1 MKLSY
6 LLLPV
11 IFIVALTSCRTIDK
25 TENTA
30 LKDVEVLSIKA
41 VQDPTDKPKAAE
53 NKNLNQLCN
62 PEFYVYHPVIPVAPI
77 TGTERAEPIVL
88 MTRKEFNERIQ
99 LSPLWESL
107 YNKRVSNGSYGSR
120 YSFTTLGKLIGSNGK
135 IYVKSRLD
143 GHYWK
148 ESQRITEVSYGS
160 AIVSIRSQYGHQLLD
175 QERLEMIETLKLV
188 IDDIDHEKA
197 AEMIDQLYK
206 QYRQKVANKEYLS
219 DGQTIHTYLEYD
231 GKYIAL
237 WGSQRLDHE
246 IKQCNYEVLSG
257 LTIS

>member
-1 MKLSY
+1 MKVIQIASALLLLGGLMSCVTVEPVNQPSIQIMSDDLTRVPKLSEVPEDV
-6 LLLPV
+6 LKANP
-11 IFIVALTSCRTIDK
+11 FIVCDHNYG
-25 TENTA
+25 EM
-30 LKDVEVLSIKA
+30 
-41 VQDPTDKPKAAE
+41 
-53 NKNLNQLCN
+53 
-62 PEFYVYHPVIPVAPI
+62 IPPRPPI

-120 YSFTTLGKLIGSNGK
+120 YSFLTLGKLIGASSYIN
-135 IYVKSRLD
+135 VESRLD

-148 ESQRITEVSYGS
+148 ESQRITEISYGNYGLN
-160 AIVSIRSQYGHQLLD
+160 IRSQYGHQLLE

-188 IDDIDHEKA
+188 IDDIDDEKA
-197 AEMIDQLYK
+197 ADIIDQLYK
-206 QYRQKVANKEYLS
+206 QYKHKVATKEYLS

-231 GKYIAL
+231 GKFIAL

-246 IKQCNYEVLSG
+246 IKQCNYKVLSG